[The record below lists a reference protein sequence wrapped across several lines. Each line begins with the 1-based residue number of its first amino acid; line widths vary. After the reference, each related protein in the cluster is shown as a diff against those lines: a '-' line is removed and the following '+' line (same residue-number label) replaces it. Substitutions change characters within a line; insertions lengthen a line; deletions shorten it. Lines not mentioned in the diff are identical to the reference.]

1 MPAGSPPDHIER
13 DQLGALGAVLGAGGQ
28 AVVYELPALRLP
40 DVGGPLVYKEY
51 KSGHAPHGGL
61 ASVVAV
67 RNGLSPE
74 KRRKLEEITAWPSRI
89 VSDHGAVCGVVLP
102 RIPDTF
108 FHEITLLG
116 TGLHK
121 RIPCEVQHLFIAPD
135 RARRLHMPIPTP
147 EQRLA
152 VCRDFAAGMAF
163 LHALGIVFG
172 DVNAKNELFRLGSEP
187 MVMFVDCDAV
197 RKAGSVPVMAQLNA
211 PDWEPPEGVL
221 LSSSTDLYKL
231 GLFILRCLT
240 PGAGSSLN
248 RDPATAAG
256 VLDSAGLQMLTWALR
271 GRSDGRPT
279 ASQWWQYLC
288 RTLGQPDGPPRLH
301 TVDVGRTLVVAGR
314 PVSVQWVADDAVEV
328 EISGPGCAP
337 VHADARG
344 GSALVH
350 PDRSG
355 VLYVTVRN
363 DFGEA
368 HLSTCSVGVIELP
381 TPQLMPVPIPDI
393 QLPDLGAMSLPGIA
407 TVPTPGA
414 ISAELEHPLLAVQ
427 WPQDGSPTPFPPA
440 PDLAFDP
447 PDLRAVDGGCPVDV
461 VSIVMSTPLPDG
473 LLFPRKGVTP

>member
-1 MPAGSPPDHIER
+1 
-13 DQLGALGAVLGAGGQ
+13 
-28 AVVYELPALRLP
+28 
-40 DVGGPLVYKEY
+40 
-51 KSGHAPHGGL
+51 
-61 ASVVAV
+61 
-67 RNGLSPE
+67 
-74 KRRKLEEITAWPSRI
+74 
-89 VSDHGAVCGVVLP
+89 
-102 RIPDTF
+102 
-108 FHEITLLG
+108 
-116 TGLHK
+116 
-121 RIPCEVQHLFIAPD
+121 
-135 RARRLHMPIPTP
+135 
-147 EQRLA
+147 
-152 VCRDFAAGMAF
+152 
-163 LHALGIVFG
+163 
-172 DVNAKNELFRLGSEP
+172 
-187 MVMFVDCDAV
+187 
-197 RKAGSVPVMAQLNA
+197 
-211 PDWEPPEGVL
+211 
-221 LSSSTDLYKL
+221 
-231 GLFILRCLT
+231 
-240 PGAGSSLN
+240 
-248 RDPATAAG
+248 
-256 VLDSAGLQMLTWALR
+256 
-271 GRSDGRPT
+271 
-279 ASQWWQYLC
+279 
-288 RTLGQPDGPPRLH
+288 LH
-301 TVDVGRTLVVAGR
+301 TVDVDRTLVVAGR

-461 VSIVMSTPLPDG
+461 VSIVMSTPSPDD